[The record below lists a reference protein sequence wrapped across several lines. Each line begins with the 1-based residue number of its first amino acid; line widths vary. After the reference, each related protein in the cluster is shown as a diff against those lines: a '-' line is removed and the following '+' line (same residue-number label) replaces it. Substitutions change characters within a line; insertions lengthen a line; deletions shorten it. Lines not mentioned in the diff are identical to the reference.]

1 MPFVEQPSVGAGIRI
16 AIDRGGTFTDCLGIV
31 PGKPDIL
38 VKLLSNDPTNYSDAP
53 TEGIR
58 RILELA
64 TGAAIPRGQ
73 KIDTSNIESIKMGTT
88 VATNALLERSSTPC
102 ALVVTRG
109 FRDLLRIGDQTRPKL
124 FDLNIRRAE
133 TLFNDVLEIDERV
146 TLHDSTEDKAS
157 LRDPNRHNFSLKK
170 GIGGEAIRILQPL
183 GEKHPFLPLNKEIP
197 GIQGRTAFAN
207 AMGLFWL
214 LPESV

>member
-1 MPFVEQPSVGAGIRI
+1 MPYMGDTPPNSRIRI

-38 VKLLSNDPTNYSDAP
+38 VKLLSNDPTNYADAP

-58 RILELA
+58 RILESA
-64 TGAAIPRGQ
+64 TGKFIPRGQ
-73 KIDTSNIESIKMGTT
+73 QIETSGIESIKMGTT

-124 FDLNIRRAE
+124 FDLNIRRPE
-133 TLFNDVLEIDERV
+133 TLFKDVLEIDERV
-146 TLHDSTEDKAS
+146 TLHDSSEDAS
-157 LRDPNRHNFSLKK
+157 SLTDPDRASYNLQT
-170 GIGGEAIRILQPL
+170 GIGGEAIRVLQPL
-183 GEKHPFLPLNKEIP
+183 GALTPFTL
-197 GIQGRTAFAN
+197 TAFI
-207 AMGLFWL
+207 LT
-214 LPESV
+214 

>member
-1 MPFVEQPSVGAGIRI
+1 MPFAKEPSGIRI

-38 VKLLSNDPTNYSDAP
+38 VKLLFNDPTNYTDAP

-64 TGAAIPRGQ
+64 TGTSIPRGQ

-88 VATNALLERSSTPC
+88 VATNALLERTSTKC
-102 ALVVTRG
+102 ALVVTKG
-109 FRDLLRIGDQTRPKL
+109 FKDLLRTGDQTRPRL

-133 TLFNDVLEIDERV
+133 TLFEDVLEVDERV

-157 LRDPNRHNFSLKK
+157 LRDPRRGNFTLKK
-170 GIGGEAIRILQPL
+170 GIGGEAIRVLQPL
-183 GEKHPFLPLNKEIP
+183 GE
-197 GIQGRTAFAN
+197 
-207 AMGLFWL
+207 
-214 LPESV
+214 